1 MSIQEISTPYL
12 IFLGAVENSRDAKT
26 GQGLVDWRPELCV
39 GQLRYPGCSAD
50 LGLPDMTV
58 AEAYD
63 RGARSL
69 VIGIA
74 SFGGRFE
81 PEWVDTFEEAMLAGL
96 DIASGMHTRL
106 RSESRLAGVA
116 EKTGR
121 RLIDVRVPPEGIPV
135 GSGRR
140 RSGNRVLMVGTDC
153 CVGKKYTAL
162 AMHRELLSRGQNA
175 TFRATGQTGIMIAGS
190 GIPMDAVVSDFLAGA
205 AEMLSP
211 DNDAGHWDVIEGQG
225 SLFHPA
231 YAAVALGLLHG
242 SQPDALVLC
251 HDASRSHIDGY
262 PDFPIAPLATCIDR
276 YLDAARLTSTEVRFA
291 GISLNTANLDAPG
304 RAAAIARARHE
315 TGLPVV
321 DPIATGA
328 APLVDSLADLSRS
341 KTKHRTERRLE
352 LPVKIAVRRDR
363 ADILVRARLTE

>member
-1 MSIQEISTPYL
+1 MTVQEISTPYL

-50 LGLPDMTV
+50 LGLPDLTV

-81 PEWVDTFEEAMLAGL
+81 PEWLDTFEEAMLAGL
-96 DIASGMHTRL
+96 DIVSGMHTRL

-116 EKTGR
+116 GKTGR
-121 RLIDVRVPPEGIPV
+121 RLIDVRVPPDGIPV

-162 AMHRELLSRGQNA
+162 ALHRELLSRGQDA
-175 TFRATGQTGIMIAGS
+175 SFRATGQTGIMIAGS

-231 YAAVALGLLHG
+231 YAAVTLGLLHG

-251 HDASRSHIDGY
+251 HEATRSCIDGY
-262 PDFPIAPLATCIDR
+262 PDYAIPPLAYCIES
-276 YLDAARLTSTEVRFA
+276 YLEAGRLTNAKVRFV
-291 GISLNTANLDAPG
+291 GVSLNCSGLEASA
-304 RAAAIARARHE
+304 RAAAIARVREE
-315 TGLPVV
+315 TGLVV
-321 DPIATGA
+321 ADPMGPGA
-328 APLVDSLADLSRS
+328 GVLVDALL
-341 KTKHRTERRLE
+341 T
-352 LPVKIAVRRDR
+352 VVR
-363 ADILVRARLTE
+363 